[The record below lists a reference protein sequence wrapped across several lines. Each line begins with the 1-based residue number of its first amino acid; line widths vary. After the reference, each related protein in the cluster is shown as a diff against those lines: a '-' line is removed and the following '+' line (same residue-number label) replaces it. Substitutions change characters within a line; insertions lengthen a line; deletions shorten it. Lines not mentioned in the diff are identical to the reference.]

1 MRTGTINNYIRFS
14 KNFGGVRKCYEGKP
28 TIAVGGFSCDPEL
41 MPAYPNAMAAG
52 TLVFADETAGV
63 RSIVP
68 IYTFKVKSVDASENK
83 ITIEK
88 FETGTIAK
96 VGMKLLVVG
105 SDLTQAVSNLST
117 VIAIDSSNADY
128 DVLTVDA
135 VSTGGSTSY
144 TEVTDTTGKNPATE
158 GWYEDNAGA
167 TLTTDTTPDAEK
179 TYYKK
184 VVTSGTAFV
193 AQGDVLAEAQS
204 ASVKK
209 IKAIPNGLTYCDN
222 VLDPDAYAID
232 IDYIWNCMEKPVLE
246 RRMPPLT
253 ASLKKALRDNEC
265 YFRFSNRK

>member
-1 MRTGTINNYIRFS
+1 MRTGTINNYIKFS

-41 MPAYPNAMAAG
+41 MPAYPNVMAAG
-52 TLVFADETAGV
+52 TLVYADEKART
-63 RSIVP
+63 IVP
-68 IYTFKVKSVDASENK
+68 LYTFKVKSVDSTNSK

-88 FETGTIAK
+88 YETGTIAK
-96 VGMKLLVVG
+96 VGMKLIAVG
-105 SDLTQAVSNLST
+105 DNLTQSATNVYTVS
-117 VIAIDSSNADY
+117 AIDSSADDV

-135 VSTGGSTSY
+135 VTG
-144 TEVTDTTGKNPATE
+144 VTE
-158 GWYEDNAGA
+158 GA
-167 TLTTDTTPDAEK
+167 
-179 TYYKK
+179 
-184 VVTSGTAFV
+184 
-193 AQGDVLAEAQS
+193 VLAECVTTTTGEGNDAVTTNL
-204 ASVKK
+204 VKV
-209 IKAIPNGLTYCDN
+209 IPNGLTYCDN